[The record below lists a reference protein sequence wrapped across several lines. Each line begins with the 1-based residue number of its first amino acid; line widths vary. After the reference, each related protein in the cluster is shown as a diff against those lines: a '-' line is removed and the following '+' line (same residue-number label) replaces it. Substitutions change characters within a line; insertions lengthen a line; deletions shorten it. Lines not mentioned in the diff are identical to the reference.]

1 MNSKPMTSKELN
13 EFGQTVAAGFAAGIE
28 KSKMS
33 TMKVFKM
40 NDCDW
45 VCAETEEQA
54 KEYYKKEC
62 GFDDEDINEGFVGE
76 VSLQDKMH
84 ILADD
89 LPLEEQ
95 QMCQTMINIGGEL
108 HVLKTFEWV
117 IKNDNITSPCII
129 ASTEY

>member
-1 MNSKPMTSKELN
+1 M
-13 EFGQTVAAGFAAGIE
+13 I
-28 KSKMS
+28 
-33 TMKVFKM
+33 KVFKM

-45 VCAETEEQA
+45 VAAKNEEEA
-54 KEYYKKEC
+54 KSFYEQ
-62 GFDDEDINEGFVGE
+62 FIDREDIEEDFVGE

-95 QMCQTMINIGGEL
+95 QMCQTMINMGGEL

>member
-1 MNSKPMTSKELN
+1 M
-13 EFGQTVAAGFAAGIE
+13 
-28 KSKMS
+28 
-33 TMKVFKM
+33 MKVFKM

-45 VCAETEEQA
+45 VAAKNEEEA
-54 KEYYKKEC
+54 KSFYEQ
-62 GFDDEDINEGFVGE
+62 FIDRDDIEEDFVGE

-95 QMCQTMINIGGEL
+95 QMCQTMVNRGGEL

>member
-1 MNSKPMTSKELN
+1 M
-13 EFGQTVAAGFAAGIE
+13 
-28 KSKMS
+28 
-33 TMKVFKM
+33 MKVFKM

-62 GFDDEDINEGFVGE
+62 GFDDKEINEYFEGE
-76 VSLQDKMH
+76 VSLQDTMH

-95 QMCQTMINIGGEL
+95 QMCQTMIRRGGEL
-108 HVLKTFEWV
+108 HVLKTFDWV
-117 IKNDNITSPCII
+117 IRHGNITSPRVI

>member
-1 MNSKPMTSKELN
+1 M
-13 EFGQTVAAGFAAGIE
+13 I
-28 KSKMS
+28 
-33 TMKVFKM
+33 KVFKM

-45 VCAETEEQA
+45 VAAENEEEA
-54 KEYYKKEC
+54 KSFYEQ
-62 GFDDEDINEGFVGE
+62 FIDREDIEEDFVGE

-95 QMCQTMINIGGEL
+95 QMCQTMINRGEEL